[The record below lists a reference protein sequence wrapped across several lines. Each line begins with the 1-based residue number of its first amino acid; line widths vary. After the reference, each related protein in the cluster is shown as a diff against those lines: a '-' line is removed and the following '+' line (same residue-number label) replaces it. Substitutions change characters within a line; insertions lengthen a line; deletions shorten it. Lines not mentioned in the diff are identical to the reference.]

1 MAMTTAQLQCRRI
14 LRLQQHQL
22 HVFFAK
28 RCNFQLRVAGRVSGK
43 RVFSSG
49 DGYRAERHEGSASAA
64 AACPEDEENLAGMR
78 VGALRMMQHGAGRS
92 IGDKAKSP
100 RKRLHWAANM
110 EDPTKEVRRSNID
123 ERQFL
128 TNDAEGKTVFE
139 RARSASRNRLQRS
152 VVAAAE
158 YRNQTA
164 TSSAKGQTATSTE
177 DRDLE
182 EIEQDVEEQIQIAIA
197 NGEFD
202 NLEGKGKP
210 LKSSILSGP
219 ENPYLNQADRIGY
232 GLLQKH
238 GFAPEWIEQQK
249 RIHRDLDQLVRELSE
264 SWTASKFE
272 PTHAWVTQK
281 DRFRQQMA
289 ALNKRVRDYN
299 LNCPSNSQ
307 QMLLFDPVE
316 EVRRAKRQ
324 AEARQAQ
331 KVSTTAARGAFTGA
345 GQTAFQALFS
355 RSSVPRKPVP
365 ERSVWS
371 RVASAF
377 KFGS

>member
-1 MAMTTAQLQCRRI
+1 MPCP
-14 LRLQQHQL
+14 
-22 HVFFAK
+22 VFRA
-28 RCNFQLRVAGRVSGK
+28 
-43 RVFSSG
+43 FSSG
-49 DGYRAERHEGSASAA
+49 DDGYRAQRHESSASAA

-92 IGDKAKSP
+92 IAGAKSSRRRP
-100 RKRLHWAANM
+100 NWVAAANL
-110 EDPTKEVRRSNID
+110 EDQTQEVRRSNID

-128 TNDAEGKTVFE
+128 TNDGAEGKTIFE

-158 YRNQTA
+158 YRSGREDGLKS
-164 TSSAKGQTATSTE
+164 TSGTPISME

-202 NLEGKGKP
+202 NIEGKGKP
-210 LKSSILSGP
+210 LKSLLGNAD
-219 ENPYLNQADRIGY
+219 NPYLDQADRIGY

-249 RIHRDLDQLVRELSE
+249 RIHSDLEHHIRELSA
-264 SWTASKFE
+264 SWAASKFE
-272 PTHAWVTQK
+272 PTHAWVVQK
-281 DRFRQQMA
+281 DRFRQNMA

-299 LNCPSNSQ
+299 LNCPVFA
-307 QMLLFDPVE
+307 QMLFFDPVE

-324 AEARQAQ
+324 AEAQHAAKQAQ
-331 KVSTTAARGAFTGA
+331 KASAAGVVSGP
-345 GQTAFQALFS
+345 GQTALLREALFS
-355 RSSVPRKPVP
+355 RSSTRPSGAASQ
-365 ERSVWS
+365 RSMWS